1 MLLGPRFDSYEYTM
15 YEYLGL
21 FLNTDT
27 INNSVRKNILLQAE
41 SGLSGT
47 VVKSERPI
55 AELFPRNEKNR
66 IKIEKNLADTMR
78 EAGYA
83 KVDETLAVLEKENGM
98 LTGSSI
104 DYGNNVYIDTP
115 SKKRIVWSEVAE
127 GEVTISGNV
136 PLGVKNVIINGY
148 TLKEFLAGNNR
159 FSYKVNLTDATL
171 IEGKNTYTLE
181 FEGNDGIKTVRDTL
195 TLYYYRDSAKMTETR
210 TSVDAEYLGRLNTEE
225 LVKERLKAVNEQKIK
240 LQALNPRYYYNA
252 TLAPYELNLM
262 YLSDPGSLE
271 GYATTVSN
279 TLLSL
284 GIKVNISVMSS
295 KDFSLMLA
303 K

>member
-27 INNSVRKNILLQAE
+27 ISNPIRKNILLQAE

-78 EAGYA
+78 ETGYT
-83 KVDETLAVLEKENGM
+83 KVDESLAILEKETGM

-104 DYGNNVYIDTP
+104 DYGNSVYIDTP
-115 SKKRIVWSEVAE
+115 SKKRVIWSEVAE
-127 GEVTISGNV
+127 GEITISGNV

-148 TLKEFLAGNNR
+148 ILKEFLPGNNR
-159 FSYKVNLTDATL
+159 FSYKVNLTDKTL
-171 IEGKNTYTLE
+171 IEGGNTYILE
-181 FEGNDGIKTVRDTL
+181 FEGNDGTKTVRDTL
-195 TLYYYRDSAKMTETR
+195 TLYYYRDSAKMTEVR
-210 TSVDAEYLGRLNTEE
+210 TSVDAEYLAKLNTEE
-225 LVKERLKAVNEQKIK
+225 LVKERLKGVNERKIK
-240 LQALNPRYYYNA
+240 LQALNPRYYYNN
-252 TLAPYELNLM
+252 TLAPYELDLM

-271 GYATTVSN
+271 
-279 TLLSL
+279 
-284 GIKVNISVMSS
+284 
-295 KDFSLMLA
+295 
-303 K
+303 